1 VKQMQ
6 LIRASERIP
15 SGSKPPAGGRFH
27 GSALAQTLFDSADK
41 TRVSFVHFE
50 PGAHTMWHTHS
61 GGQVLHIVEGSARV
75 RPWGDKTHELAAGD
89 TAIALPGEKHWH
101 GASPDA
107 AMTQLA
113 ITTGEVTWLEDVED

>member
-1 VKQMQ
+1 MNQMK

-15 SGSKPPAGGRFH
+15 SGSKPPVGGRFQ
-27 GSALAQTLFDSADK
+27 GRALQNAMHQTDAR
-41 TRVSFVHFE
+41 TQVSFVHFD

-61 GGQVLHIVEGSARV
+61 GGQVLHIVEGNARV

-89 TAIALPGEKHWH
+89 TAIAPPGEKHWH

-113 ITTGEVTWLEDVED
+113 ITSGDVTWLEDV